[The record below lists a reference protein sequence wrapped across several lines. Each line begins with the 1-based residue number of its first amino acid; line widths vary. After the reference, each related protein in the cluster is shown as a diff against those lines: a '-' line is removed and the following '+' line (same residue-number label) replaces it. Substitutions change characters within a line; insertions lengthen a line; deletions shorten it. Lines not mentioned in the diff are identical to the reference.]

1 MANEAGDFDWVTLGD
16 GTKVQVPRLP
26 PQEEDACK
34 GPSGNDKGFHLL
46 DKVRSAWGS
55 TAGAGSDFFHVYR
68 KQRAKEMQRQEELER
83 DWTEKEEMRQFQERR
98 LANFLVDQE
107 KAKKRAEKRKRKKQA
122 QQVKRAETKKSRTE
136 LAATMM
142 TATVPCHENDPSI
155 EADTVENKSQH
166 PDSYST
172 SCTGGGDPHHDSPV
186 TKVSNNNI
194 VKVRV
199 NDDED
204 SF

>member
-26 PQEEDACK
+26 PQEEDASK

-122 QQVKRAETKKSRTE
+122 QQVKRAGTKKSRTE
-136 LAATMM
+136 MGAT
-142 TATVPCHENDPSI
+142 TTTPTVPEKDSDM
-155 EADTVENKSQH
+155 EAPDAAEDKSEH
-166 PDSYST
+166 PVPYT
-172 SCTGGGDPHHDSPV
+172 SSSAGGGPQLDSHV
-186 TKVSNNNI
+186 TKVSNNNV